1 MSEHTCPQV
10 KNSSG
15 EEGEGVGGFGGW
27 KVRRM
32 AENLKKLSSEDG
44 SFKVIFRA
52 SKSHGQRRICQLAF
66 FLTDHARL

>member
-1 MSEHTCPQV
+1 MSEHTSPQV

-15 EEGEGVGGFGGW
+15 GGGGGGW
-27 KVRRM
+27 RVRRM

-66 FLTDHARL
+66 FLTDHARF